1 MMSKG
6 RKGIQN
12 VETLETDPKTRG
24 EIHTMKKTKKVLA
37 SLAIAGMALTM
48 APFNAFATGTVP
60 TRLAGTTATQTAAAI
75 ADQTGWTGTA
85 ILASSASY
93 GMVDAL
99 TAGPLAFYLK
109 APILLTGT
117 GSLDADTKA
126 ELTKLTVKTVYVTS
140 GTAVISQA
148 VLNELTDM
156 EITVL
161 PLGGVD
167 KYETSVNIAQ
177 KMVGV
182 TKVAVANGLQD
193 ALSIAAIASAANQ
206 PILLTNKDSLPAG
219 VAAYLTANPG
229 IATSDVIGG
238 TGVISETVKAML
250 PSATRHA
257 GSTAYDTNNQ
267 VIQDFDSVLTYSNV
281 YVANGRTGIDA
292 LAGAPLAAQTKSA
305 IVLTDGTIPEAATSV
320 RARLTD
326 SSIITAIGGE
336 AVVPQS
342 VLTGIAYNT
351 PPVSSDS
358 VKITNIDLSAET
370 VSISNTGTFAVDL
383 TGWKL
388 LSEQGNQAF
397 SFPSG
402 TMIQAGGS
410 LKIVSGPRAAAG
422 TDTLLWTE
430 SNMWNNS
437 GDPGVLYDSQDQV
450 LSRYPQ

>member
-1 MMSKG
+1 
-6 RKGIQN
+6 
-12 VETLETDPKTRG
+12 
-24 EIHTMKKTKKVLA
+24 MKKVKKALT

-48 APFNAFATGTVP
+48 TPFNAFATGTVP
-60 TRLAGTTATQTAAAI
+60 PRLAGTTAAQTAVKI
-75 ADQTGWTGTA
+75 AVQTGWTGTA

-99 TAGPLAFYLK
+99 TAGPLATYMK
-109 APILLTGT
+109 APILLQEPGT
-117 GSLDADTKA
+117 VLNPDTRA
-126 ELTKLTVKTVYVTS
+126 ELTRMAVNTVYVTS
-140 GTAVISQA
+140 GTAVISQE
-148 VLNELTDM
+148 VLDQLTDM

-161 PLGGVD
+161 SLGGVD
-167 KYETSVNIAQ
+167 KYGTSVNIAQ

-182 TKVAVANGLQD
+182 TKVAVGNGLQD
-193 ALSIAAIASAANQ
+193 ALSIAAIASAANH
-206 PILLTNKDSLPAG
+206 PILLTNKESLPAG
-219 VAAYLTANPG
+219 VAAYLTANPA

-238 TGVISETVKAML
+238 TGVISEAVKAML

-281 YVANGRTGIDA
+281 YVANGRTGIDV

-305 IVLTDGTIPEAATSV
+305 IILTDGTIPAAATSV

-326 SSIITAIGGE
+326 SSIITAIGGV

-342 VLTGIAYNT
+342 VLAGIAYNT
-351 PPVSSDS
+351 PAVSSDS
-358 VKITNIDLSAET
+358 VKITSIDLSAET
-370 VSISNTGTFAVDL
+370 VSISNTGDSAVDL

-388 LSEQGNQAF
+388 LSEQGHQAF

-410 LKIVSGPRAAAG
+410 LKIVSGPYAVVG
-422 TDTLLWTE
+422 TDTLFWTE

>member
-1 MMSKG
+1 M
-6 RKGIQN
+6 R
-12 VETLETDPKTRG
+12 
-24 EIHTMKKTKKVLA
+24 KTKKALA
-37 SLAIAGMALTM
+37 SLAIAGMALTIV
-48 APFNAFATGTVP
+48 PFNAFAESVVP
-60 TRLAGTTATQTAAAI
+60 TRLAGTTAAQTAVAI
-75 ADQTGWTGTA
+75 AEQTGWTGTA
-85 ILASSASY
+85 ILAPSASY

-99 TAGPLAFYLK
+99 TGGPLASYLK
-109 APILLTGT
+109 APILLTGA
-117 GSLDADTKA
+117 GVLDADTKA
-126 ELTKLTVKTVYVTS
+126 ELIKLEVKKVYVTS
-140 GTAVISQA
+140 GTAVISQV
-148 VLNELTDM
+148 VLNELTGM
-156 EITVL
+156 AITVV

-167 KYETSVNIAQ
+167 KYETSVNIA
-177 KMVGV
+177 KRMVGV

-193 ALSIAAIASAANQ
+193 ELSIAAIASAANQ
-206 PILLTNKDSLPAG
+206 PILLTDKDIIPAR
-219 VAAYLTANPG
+219 VSAYLAENPG
-229 IATSDVIGG
+229 ITTSDVIGG
-238 TGVISETVKAML
+238 TGVISEAVKAML

-305 IVLTDGTIPEAATSV
+305 IILTDGTIPAAATSV

-326 SSIITAIGGE
+326 SSIITTAIGGV

-342 VLTGIAYNT
+342 VLAGIAYNT
-351 PPVSSDS
+351 PAVSSDS
-358 VKITNIDLSAET
+358 VKITSIDLSAET
-370 VSISNTGTFAVDL
+370 VSISNTGDSAVDL

-388 LSEQGNQAF
+388 LSEQGHQAF

-410 LKIVSGPRAAAG
+410 LKIVSGPYAVVG
-422 TDTLLWTE
+422 TDTLFWTE

>member
-1 MMSKG
+1 
-6 RKGIQN
+6 
-12 VETLETDPKTRG
+12 
-24 EIHTMKKTKKVLA
+24 MKKTKKALA
-37 SLAIAGMALTM
+37 SLAIAGMALAM

-60 TRLAGTTATQTAAAI
+60 TRLAGTTATQTAEAI

-99 TAGPLAFYLK
+99 TAGPLSFYLK
-109 APILLTGT
+109 APILLTGA
-117 GSLDADTKA
+117 GALDAGTKA

-148 VLNELTDM
+148 ILNELTGM
-156 EITVL
+156 GIAVV

-167 KYETSVNIAQ
+167 KFETSVNIAK

-193 ALSIAAIASAANQ
+193 ALSIAAIASAANE
-206 PILLTNKDSLPAG
+206 PILLTNKDELPAG

-250 PSATRHA
+250 PSVTRHA

-305 IVLTDGTIPEAATSV
+305 IILTDGTIPAAATSL

-326 SSIITAIGGE
+326 SSIITAIGGA

-342 VLTGIAYNT
+342 VLVGIAYST
-351 PPVSSDS
+351 SPVSSDS
-358 VKITNIDLSAET
+358 VKITNIDLSAES
-370 VSISNTGTFAVDL
+370 VSISNTRTSAVDFDRL
-383 TGWKL
+383 
-388 LSEQGNQAF
+388 E
-397 SFPSG
+397 
-402 TMIQAGGS
+402 AG
-410 LKIVSGPRAAAG
+410 K
-422 TDTLLWTE
+422 
-430 SNMWNNS
+430 
-437 GDPGVLYDSQDQV
+437 
-450 LSRYPQ
+450 